1 MRMGLI
7 GCSETSV
14 TNYQS
19 EPLITSQKSEYLV
32 TVLLEL
38 LSLLRL
44 GFLSCYYTTLTE
56 LYAGV
61 TNFNVLHCLA

>member
-1 MRMGLI
+1 MTMGLI
-7 GCSETSV
+7 RCPETSV

-38 LSLLRL
+38 LSLLML
-44 GFLSCYYTTLTE
+44 GIFKLLLHYTD
-56 LYAGV
+56 
-61 TNFNVLHCLA
+61 